1 MTHDRIRH
9 LRELLAITMDSLAE
23 APADKRASLIAQ
35 SDRLS
40 AELSAAEG
48 ALEDTADGL
57 APGRYANADPQAGS
71 VTGLDEFRAALEAR
85 GA

>member
-35 SDRLS
+35 SDKLS

-48 ALEDTADGL
+48 ALEDTADGP
-57 APGRYANADPQAGS
+57 APGRYSNADPQAGS